1 MNISIEF
8 KPTNRIGNGMISAPS
23 KMVADITPKKEIW
36 EKYGDSEIAE
46 MWASQ
51 ILQHRFPNTE
61 CVVLSA
67 TVS

>member
-1 MNISIEF
+1 MEISITY
-8 KPTNRIGNGMISAPS
+8 KPTSRIGNGMISAPS

-46 MWASQ
+46 MWAAQ

-61 CVVLSA
+61 CIVLEA
-67 TVS
+67 TVA